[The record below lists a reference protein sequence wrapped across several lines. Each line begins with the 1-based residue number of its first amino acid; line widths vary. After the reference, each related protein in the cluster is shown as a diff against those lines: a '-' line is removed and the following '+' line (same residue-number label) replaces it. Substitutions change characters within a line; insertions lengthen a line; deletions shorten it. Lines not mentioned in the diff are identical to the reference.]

1 MKAKHAEK
9 RPKITISLWL
19 FIAIIAFLVL
29 LIIGITFYS
38 VQRELN
44 SDNKNNNTTIAA
56 TEQTTAAETTQA
68 VTEETTEQSIQKTTE
83 ESTEKEEAAVEPT
96 TQAIVVSGAE
106 SADKNLN
113 FDAEMYPYKAFDNVG
128 KRDASVKEVF
138 GSVYGGEGITF
149 DKNGLFSDN
158 ITQSEYNYGAY
169 TVTDGVIN
177 MTYSNDKNKSAEI
190 ISYKGNVPSE
200 IKIDYV
206 GYDVYFKTGEHDFQY
221 LKFTDSDIR
230 NEILNCSNP
239 YDARNIGRKYKSERI
254 SNWSEV
260 KYELLEKVFRL
271 KMEQNPIVRECLLNT
286 LDYTI
291 CEYCVDE
298 DTEWGLDRNN
308 NGENKLGKAWM
319 KVREGLK

>member
-1 MKAKHAEK
+1 M
-9 RPKITISLWL
+9 IFVL
-19 FIAIIAFLVL
+19 FTL
-29 LIIGITFYS
+29 
-38 VQRELN
+38 
-44 SDNKNNNTTIAA
+44 
-56 TEQTTAAETTQA
+56 
-68 VTEETTEQSIQKTTE
+68 ETTEQSIQKTTE

-206 GYDVYFKTGEHDFQY
+206 GYDVYFK
-221 LKFTDSDIR
+221 
-230 NEILNCSNP
+230 
-239 YDARNIGRKYKSERI
+239 IGSA
-254 SNWSEV
+254 N
-260 KYELLEKVFRL
+260 
-271 KMEQNPIVRECLLNT
+271 
-286 LDYTI
+286 
-291 CEYCVDE
+291 
-298 DTEWGLDRNN
+298 
-308 NGENKLGKAWM
+308 
-319 KVREGLK
+319 

>member
-44 SDNKNNNTTIAA
+44 SYNKNNNTTAVA
-56 TEQTTAAETTQA
+56 TEQTVATETTQT
-68 VTEETTEQSIQKTTE
+68 VTEETTEQSIQETTE
-83 ESTEKEEAAVEPT
+83 ESTEQEETTAVEPT
-96 TQAIVVSGAE
+96 TQAIIVSGAE

-138 GSVYGGEGITF
+138 GTVYGGEGITF

-190 ISYKGNVPSE
+190 ISYKDNVPSE

-206 GYDVYFKTGEHDFQY
+206 GYDVYFK
-221 LKFTDSDIR
+221 
-230 NEILNCSNP
+230 
-239 YDARNIGRKYKSERI
+239 IGSA
-254 SNWSEV
+254 N
-260 KYELLEKVFRL
+260 
-271 KMEQNPIVRECLLNT
+271 
-286 LDYTI
+286 
-291 CEYCVDE
+291 
-298 DTEWGLDRNN
+298 
-308 NGENKLGKAWM
+308 
-319 KVREGLK
+319 

>member
-68 VTEETTEQSIQKTTE
+68 VTEETTDQSIQKTTE
-83 ESTEKEEAAVEPT
+83 ESTEKEAAAEPT

-206 GYDVYFKTGEHDFQY
+206 GYDVYFK
-221 LKFTDSDIR
+221 
-230 NEILNCSNP
+230 
-239 YDARNIGRKYKSERI
+239 IGSA
-254 SNWSEV
+254 N
-260 KYELLEKVFRL
+260 
-271 KMEQNPIVRECLLNT
+271 
-286 LDYTI
+286 
-291 CEYCVDE
+291 
-298 DTEWGLDRNN
+298 
-308 NGENKLGKAWM
+308 
-319 KVREGLK
+319 

>member
-68 VTEETTEQSIQKTTE
+68 
-83 ESTEKEEAAVEPT
+83 
-96 TQAIVVSGAE
+96 IVVSGAE

-128 KRDASVKEVF
+128 KRDAPVKEVF

-206 GYDVYFKTGEHDFQY
+206 GYDVYFK
-221 LKFTDSDIR
+221 
-230 NEILNCSNP
+230 
-239 YDARNIGRKYKSERI
+239 IGSA
-254 SNWSEV
+254 N
-260 KYELLEKVFRL
+260 
-271 KMEQNPIVRECLLNT
+271 
-286 LDYTI
+286 
-291 CEYCVDE
+291 
-298 DTEWGLDRNN
+298 
-308 NGENKLGKAWM
+308 
-319 KVREGLK
+319 

>member
-56 TEQTTAAETTQA
+56 TEQMTAAETTQA
-68 VTEETTEQSIQKTTE
+68 VTEETTKQSIQKTTE
-83 ESTEKEEAAVEPT
+83 ESTEKEEAAVEST

-190 ISYKGNVPSE
+190 ISYKGSVPSE

-206 GYDVYFKTGEHDFQY
+206 GYDVYFK
-221 LKFTDSDIR
+221 
-230 NEILNCSNP
+230 
-239 YDARNIGRKYKSERI
+239 IGSA
-254 SNWSEV
+254 N
-260 KYELLEKVFRL
+260 
-271 KMEQNPIVRECLLNT
+271 
-286 LDYTI
+286 
-291 CEYCVDE
+291 
-298 DTEWGLDRNN
+298 
-308 NGENKLGKAWM
+308 
-319 KVREGLK
+319 

>member
-68 VTEETTEQSIQKTTE
+68 VTE

-158 ITQSEYNYGAY
+158 ITM
-169 TVTDGVIN
+169 VHI
-177 MTYSNDKNKSAEI
+177 
-190 ISYKGNVPSE
+190 P
-200 IKIDYV
+200 
-206 GYDVYFKTGEHDFQY
+206 
-221 LKFTDSDIR
+221 
-230 NEILNCSNP
+230 
-239 YDARNIGRKYKSERI
+239 
-254 SNWSEV
+254 
-260 KYELLEKVFRL
+260 
-271 KMEQNPIVRECLLNT
+271 
-286 LDYTI
+286 
-291 CEYCVDE
+291 
-298 DTEWGLDRNN
+298 
-308 NGENKLGKAWM
+308 
-319 KVREGLK
+319 